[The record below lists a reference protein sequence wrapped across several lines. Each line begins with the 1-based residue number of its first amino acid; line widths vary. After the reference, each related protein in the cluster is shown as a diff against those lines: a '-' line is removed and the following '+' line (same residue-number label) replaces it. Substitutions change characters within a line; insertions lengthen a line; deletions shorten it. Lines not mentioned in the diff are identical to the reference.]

1 MNQCDIVQDLLP
13 LYVDGVCSEASREWI
28 NGHTAGCACC
38 AEVLEKLQNSSVEK
52 VLQAEGESVVAHH
65 EKATKRRAFQIG
77 AVMSAILM
85 IPILVCL
92 IVNLATGHGLSWFYI
107 VLTSL
112 MVFGSLTIV
121 PLMTTRRRFSWSL
134 LSFTVS
140 LILLLGVCNAYTH
153 GHWFWVAASSSV
165 FGLSVCFLPIVMRQV
180 RLGGFWGRNKV
191 LFVLLADVLL
201 FVLMMVT
208 IGLYVRSSAFLRTA
222 PVASLYGMVLVA
234 VTVLWFRYA
243 KLGGLIKAGVYTGFF
258 GVYSYCSVPLN
269 NGSPTLWPQ
278 VDFSQW
284 NDSTISGNVNFLVML
299 GCLAVG
305 LILVGIGIAVNRKK
319 RK

>member
-1 MNQCDIVQDLLP
+1 
-13 LYVDGVCSEASREWI
+13 
-28 NGHTAGCACC
+28 
-38 AEVLEKLQNSSVEK
+38 
-52 VLQAEGESVVAHH
+52 
-65 EKATKRRAFQIG
+65 
-77 AVMSAILM
+77 
-85 IPILVCL
+85 
-92 IVNLATGHGLSWFYI
+92 
-107 VLTSL
+107 
-112 MVFGSLTIV
+112 
-121 PLMTTRRRFSWSL
+121 
-134 LSFTVS
+134 
-140 LILLLGVCNAYTH
+140 
-153 GHWFWVAASSSV
+153 
-165 FGLSVCFLPIVMRQV
+165 
-180 RLGGFWGRNKV
+180 V
-191 LFVLLADVLL
+191 LFVLLVDVLL
-201 FVLMMVT
+201 FVLMMLT

-243 KLGGLIKAGVYTGFF
+243 KLGGFVKAGVYTGFF

-269 NGSPTLWPQ
+269 NGSPTLWPE